1 MTGHGTTGRA
11 EPPAA
16 GSPGP
21 GRPAPPPGAATI
33 TPARPADARALAD
46 LHRTRITE
54 GFLPRLGPGFLRR
67 LYRRMTR
74 SADCVVLTARDGGRI
89 VGFAAG
95 ATDLGA
101 LYRRFLLR
109 DGPVAAM
116 VAAPRLVRH
125 LPQVLETLRYEQAGG
140 DAEGAEV
147 LSVAVAADAAGR
159 GLGRALVSRLV
170 VELAAHGVAEVR
182 VVTGASNAAALAVY
196 RACGF
201 RPHRRLEVH
210 AGTVSEQLVWRPAP
224 S

>member
-11 EPPAA
+11 EPP
-16 GSPGP
+16 GP
-21 GRPAPPPGAATI
+21 GRPAPVPGATTI
-33 TPARPADARALAD
+33 DAARPADAVALAD
-46 LHRTRITE
+46 LHRRRITE

-67 LYRRMTR
+67 LYRRMIR
-74 SADCVVLTARDGGRI
+74 SADCVVLTARHEGRI

-116 VAAPRLVRH
+116 AAAPRLVRH
-125 LPQVLETLRYEQAGG
+125 LPQVLETLRYEPAGG
-140 DAEGAEV
+140 GTEAAEV
-147 LSVAVAADAAGR
+147 LSVAVAAEAAGR

-170 VELAAHGVAEVR
+170 AELAARGATEVR
-182 VVTGASNAAALAVY
+182 VVTGASNAAALALY
-196 RACGF
+196 RASGF